1 VASELLYCKIEQTL
15 FESLEL
21 SVEKLVSLKAACQ
34 LELDVSL
41 KQLVEGFIKIG
52 CQLKLVGQLEDK
64 CGA

>member
-1 VASELLYCKIEQTL
+1 L

-41 KQLVEGFIKIG
+41 KRLVMGFTKIG
-52 CQLKLVGQLEDK
+52 CQLKLAGQLEDEVWRSVVALS
-64 CGA
+64 CG